1 MLKAAGPDSTP
12 VLVLS
17 RIPGGGHE
25 EERQGMDAQRPELA
39 AEPVRARQ
47 NQRTP
52 SGCKPLDHRAGKQGE
67 RRGLRAGASGLSAG
81 AGGGVRGGGCRDA
94 GKHTQ

>member
-25 EERQGMDAQRPELA
+25 EERQEMDVQGPELA
-39 AEPVRARQ
+39 AEPVRVRQ
-47 NQRTP
+47 NQFGRTL
-52 SGCKPLDHRAGKQGE
+52 SGCKRLDRRAGKQGE
-67 RRGLRAGASGLSAG
+67 RRGLRAGASGLSG
-81 AGGGVRGGGCRDA
+81 RCWGWGGWGWIQGCW
-94 GKHTQ
+94 

>member
-25 EERQGMDAQRPELA
+25 EERQGMDAERPELA

-52 SGCKPLDHRAGKQGE
+52 SGCKLGE
-67 RRGLRAGASGLSAG
+67 RRGLRAGASGLNAG
-81 AGGGVRGGGCRDA
+81 AGGGVGGGGCRDA